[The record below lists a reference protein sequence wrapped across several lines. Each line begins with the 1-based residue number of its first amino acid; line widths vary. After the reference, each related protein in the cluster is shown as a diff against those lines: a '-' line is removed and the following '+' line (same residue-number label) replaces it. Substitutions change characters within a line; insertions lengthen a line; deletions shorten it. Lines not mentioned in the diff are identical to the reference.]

1 MLRLVVASI
10 VRLVAATVVAFQPNF
25 AVGLEGLVH
34 AWQSNFQL
42 LPNQVEKVVTGVCLE
57 VEAKPLGLINC
68 SAVGSLSLA
77 AMNFG
82 RG

>member
-57 VEAKPLGLINC
+57 VEAKPSGLTNR
-68 SAVGSLSLA
+68 SDVASRSLA
-77 AMNFG
+77 SMNF
-82 RG
+82 